1 MQFSYHEL
9 KEIQSAITKGEWLN
23 KEEEGNILRKIEQA
37 IWLSKP
43 LKDTVDI
50 EAAYVYASKMQ
61 SAYVMR
67 QVEVQDN
74 PLQLREARK
83 QYRKWYDR
91 VEELE
96 RKLDALELEEVLK
109 NAFTKVPII
118 RVDYDSTR
126 LKGSIEAIYE
136 KIQSSNEAI
145 LVGTQMLSKIIKFIE
160 QRLSFL

>member
-67 QVEVQDN
+67 QVEAQDN

-109 NAFTKVPII
+109 N
-118 RVDYDSTR
+118 D
-126 LKGSIEAIYE
+126 
-136 KIQSSNEAI
+136 
-145 LVGTQMLSKIIKFIE
+145 
-160 QRLSFL
+160 

>member
-83 QYRKWYDR
+83 QYSKWYDR
-91 VEELE
+91 AEELE

-109 NAFTKVPII
+109 N
-118 RVDYDSTR
+118 D
-126 LKGSIEAIYE
+126 
-136 KIQSSNEAI
+136 
-145 LVGTQMLSKIIKFIE
+145 
-160 QRLSFL
+160 

>member
-83 QYRKWYDR
+83 QYSKWYDR
-91 VEELE
+91 TEELE

-109 NAFTKVPII
+109 N
-118 RVDYDSTR
+118 D
-126 LKGSIEAIYE
+126 
-136 KIQSSNEAI
+136 
-145 LVGTQMLSKIIKFIE
+145 
-160 QRLSFL
+160 

>member
-9 KEIQSAITKGEWLN
+9 KEIQSVITKREWLN
-23 KEEEGNILRKIEQA
+23 KEDEGNILRKIEQA

-43 LKDTVDI
+43 LKETVDI

-83 QYRKWYDR
+83 QYSIWYDR

-96 RKLDALELEEVLK
+96 RKLDALEHEEVLK
-109 NAFTKVPII
+109 N
-118 RVDYDSTR
+118 D
-126 LKGSIEAIYE
+126 L
-136 KIQSSNEAI
+136 
-145 LVGTQMLSKIIKFIE
+145 
-160 QRLSFL
+160 